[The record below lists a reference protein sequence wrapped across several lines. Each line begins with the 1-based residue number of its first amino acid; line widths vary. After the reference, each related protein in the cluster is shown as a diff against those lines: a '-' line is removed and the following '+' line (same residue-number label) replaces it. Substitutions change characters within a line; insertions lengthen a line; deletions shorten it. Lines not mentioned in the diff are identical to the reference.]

1 MQKFVLFLII
11 FFVSTSLNAQI
22 GSGGYSQ
29 SNYGTRNYNSG
40 MNSFKYGIIG
50 SNQDATGSP
59 VGIVSAI
66 VRRVPSAKKI
76 TDRSGN
82 KNIALRGRQSF
93 NTAGNEVLWE
103 IDGVIYTNPPVLNAS
118 QVKYVEVKTGLAATN
133 KYGSQGAGGV
143 ILVKTNVSSDEFNS
157 SRNLWNRSAKK
168 SPKEKKKKKKKKKS

>member
-1 MQKFVLFLII
+1 MKYFYIVPVFLLM
-11 FFVSTSLNAQI
+11 TSL
-22 GSGGYSQ
+22 YSQ
-29 SNYGTRNYNSG
+29 DDPILKSQQNAISS
-40 MNSFKYGIIG
+40 MSLV
-50 SNQDATGSP
+50 DALASRIPG
-59 VGIVSAI
+59 
-66 VRRVPSAKKI
+66 AKKI

-93 NTAGNEVLWE
+93 STAGNEVLWE

-168 SPKEKKKKKKKKKS
+168 SPKEKKKKKKKKKKS